1 MDFIDTQCDTI
12 AVYLQDKLNTLV
24 IENYNF
30 KVVKSIRNWNDEN
43 VPINDF
49 PCLKVYREQD
59 IFTQQS
65 YKVTSQLVA
74 QYGVVIS
81 ANYKYTPALNQIGKY
96 IHTLLNVI
104 SDYEDFIVISPKNT
118 PMGSL
123 TVSRGQNDYI
133 YGWYSYK
140 FLVEDQTIPTDLVE
154 TLLE

>member
-24 IENYNF
+24 TENYNF

-59 IFTQQS
+59 IFAQQS
-65 YKVTSQLVA
+65 YRVTSQLVA

-104 SDYEDFIVISPKNT
+104 GDYEDFIIISPKNT

-133 YGWYSYK
+133 YGWYTYK
-140 FLVEDQTIPTDLVE
+140 FLVEDQTIPTILVE
-154 TLLE
+154 NMLE